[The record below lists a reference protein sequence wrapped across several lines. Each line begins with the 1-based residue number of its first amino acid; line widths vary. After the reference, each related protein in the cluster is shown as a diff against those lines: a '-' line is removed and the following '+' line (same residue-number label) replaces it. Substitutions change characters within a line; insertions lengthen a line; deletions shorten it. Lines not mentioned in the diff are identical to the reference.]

1 MQQEKPFEHQLGPAN
16 GSSLESDGASG
27 IDPSLS
33 HQRNLGIED
42 ILGQLRGVTMRDPLF
57 LDDQALELEPDLASG
72 SGKKLQELQE
82 QFVSDLSQENFE
94 GILHNLERQFDED
107 DENIAR
113 KASSVEQLVIRLLMD
128 EFNELQQSAELKI
141 IDVGDE

>member
-16 GSSLESDGASG
+16 GSSLESNGTSG

-57 LDDQALELEPDLASG
+57 LDDQPIGVAELEPDLASG
-72 SGKKLQELQE
+72 SGKKL
-82 QFVSDLSQENFE
+82 
-94 GILHNLERQFDED
+94 
-107 DENIAR
+107 
-113 KASSVEQLVIRLLMD
+113 
-128 EFNELQQSAELKI
+128 
-141 IDVGDE
+141 